1 MRSTSPRVSSQRAPT
16 SIVIASLTAGV
27 QVWCVANA
35 QISPSGFTAPGASSM
50 AFGSNFATRLADSIP
65 MEGFTGNP
73 ELQKDFLL
81 GGDQESGQGLK
92 GVFLYGAG
100 LSTVYDSNFFLS
112 EDDPES
118 ELITGLSGTVMYFSD
133 PEGGAPASIVA
144 NYSPVLQ
151 SFLENPDNNGIDQS
165 GNVKMTL
172 TGAKT
177 VVSGY
182 VNLSQSS
189 GTDPVIGEFVSESLL
204 SAGIEGSYQLAP
216 RTSINGSF
224 AASTSDFGTGSLE
237 GSNVYSTYLSG
248 SWMATE
254 YLSLGPEVQYS
265 KSLSDN
271 SGTRDAWQL
280 LMQAQ
285 YQVGQRIQIS
295 GSLGVDYSTNSREEG
310 SGSAGLTGNFSA
322 SYSINEKLSWSGSVL
337 YITVPSPNEVDYV
350 INNLAIS
357 TGLSRKLL
365 KAEVDLGLSLNV
377 ASYEAVGP
385 TAGPLD
391 DDSIVN
397 LYVTYSRSLFLDRVS
412 LVGGAYYAFSDGQ
425 SNWNQFQL
433 SLALNAQF

>member
-1 MRSTSPRVSSQRAPT
+1 
-16 SIVIASLTAGV
+16 
-27 QVWCVANA
+27 
-35 QISPSGFTAPGASSM
+35 
-50 AFGSNFATRLADSIP
+50 
-65 MEGFTGNP
+65 MEGFTGSP
-73 ELQKDFLL
+73 QLQKDLVL
-81 GGDQESGQGLK
+81 GGDQESGQGFK
-92 GVFLYGAG
+92 GAVLYGAG

-112 EDDPES
+112 EDDPEA
-118 ELITGLSGTVMYFSD
+118 ELINALSGAVMYFSD

-144 NYSPVLQ
+144 NYSPVFQ

-177 VVSGY
+177 VVLGY
-182 VNLSQSS
+182 LNLSQGS

-204 SAGIEGSYQLAP
+204 SAGIEASYQLAP
-216 RTSINGSF
+216 KTSLNGSF
-224 AASTSDFGTGSLE
+224 AVSTSDFGTGSLE
-237 GSNVYSTYLSG
+237 GANIYSTYLSG

-254 YLSLGPEVQYS
+254 NLSLGPEVQYN
-265 KSLSDN
+265 KALSDN

-280 LMQAQ
+280 LIQGQ

-295 GSLGVDYSTNSREEG
+295 GSIGMDYSTNSREEG
-310 SGSAGLTGNFSA
+310 GGSAGLTGSLSA

-337 YITVPSPNEVDYV
+337 YITVPSPDEVDYV

-357 TGLSRKLL
+357 TEVSRKLL

-391 DDSIVN
+391 DESIVN
-397 LYVTYSRSLFLDRVS
+397 LYVNYSRGLFQDRLS
-412 LVGGAYYAFSDGQ
+412 LVGGVYYALSDGQ

-433 SLALNAQF
+433 SLGLNTQF